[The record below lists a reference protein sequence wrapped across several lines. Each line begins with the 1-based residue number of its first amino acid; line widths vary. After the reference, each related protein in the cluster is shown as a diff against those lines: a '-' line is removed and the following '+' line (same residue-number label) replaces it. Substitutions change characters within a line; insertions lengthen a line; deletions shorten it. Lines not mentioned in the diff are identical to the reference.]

1 MIVRHQVIEPNKYNK
16 AIINHHRRHQDLRGK
31 SFDVK
36 SKKPRD
42 QKLHYNHQELQYCS
56 PKLATKQ
63 VTNNEQQQNKIA
75 PNLEN

>member
-1 MIVRHQVIEPNKYNK
+1 M
-16 AIINHHRRHQDLRGK
+16 
-31 SFDVK
+31 K

-42 QKLHYNHQELQYCS
+42 QKLHYNNQELQYFS

-63 VTNNEQQQNKIA
+63 VQNNEQQQNMIA